1 MKKKIIKIRSKLFG
15 AFLVSLFFLNHCKSD
30 QRIVRE
36 IPKGIDFTIYTERA
50 SIPLHPEGT
59 EDSAQMSLAVDL
71 LYLSDPLQALVQ
83 TLLYEGTDPHAYKT
97 RLIASYE
104 QQYFEMRDTQKEYA
118 ELSLHWEYTETV
130 SLDNPLPELLVIS
143 RNREYYLGGAHGM
156 REKQYFIL
164 DRDEQKRCFL
174 KDLLKADAL
183 PVLKQQIEGALRASS
198 EIAPDEPLSQG
209 GFFEDTVEI
218 PENCFLTAEGLGFHW
233 NQYEI
238 APYARGPIEVLIPY
252 SAIKDILSEQLKDR
266 IGF

>member
-1 MKKKIIKIRSKLFG
+1 MKKYIIKNMSKLFG
-15 AFLVSLFFLNHCKSD
+15 ALLVSLFCLNQCKSE

-50 SIPLHPEGT
+50 VIPLHPEGT
-59 EDSAQMSLAVDL
+59 GDSAQMSLAVDL
-71 LYLSDPLQALVQ
+71 LYLSDPLQELVQ
-83 TLLYEGTDPHAYKT
+83 TLLYEGTDPHAYKN

-104 QQYFEMRDTQKEYA
+104 HQYSEMRDTQTEYA
-118 ELSLHWEYTETV
+118 ESLNWEYTETV
-130 SLDNPLPELLVIS
+130 SLDNPLPKLLVIS
-143 RNREYYLGGAHGM
+143 RNREYYVGGAHGT

-174 KDLLKADAL
+174 KDLIKADAL
-183 PVLKQQIEGALRASS
+183 PVLNQQIEEALRVSS
-198 EIAPDEPLSQG
+198 GIAPDEPLSQR
-209 GFFEDTVEI
+209 GFFKDTVEI

-238 APYARGPIEVLIPY
+238 APYVRGPIEVLIPY
-252 SAIKDILSEQLKDR
+252 SEIKAILSEKLKDL